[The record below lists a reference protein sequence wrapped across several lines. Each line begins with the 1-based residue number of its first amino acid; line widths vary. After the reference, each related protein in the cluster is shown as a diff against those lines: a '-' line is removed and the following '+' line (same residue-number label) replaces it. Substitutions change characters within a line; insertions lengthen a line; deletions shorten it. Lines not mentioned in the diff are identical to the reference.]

1 MGMQGPLTAQALVSG
16 LSLFG
21 NVMTGRLINHCA
33 RVAPHMMMWNGTERM
48 RELGSQHSNTITE
61 GVQ

>member
-21 NVMTGRLINHCA
+21 NVMIGRLINHCA
-33 RVAPHMMMWNGTERM
+33 RVAPRMMMWNGTERM
-48 RELGSQHSNTITE
+48 RELGSQHSNSITE
-61 GVQ
+61 GVR